1 MMGDLELL
9 KQAQIAK
16 EDVIDPR
23 HFGIPT
29 KDQVIGTNAFK
40 TFKASFFNGY
50 MLIAK
55 HPKYAGRIR
64 WCNFDNAIH
73 IDGKKVQNDFVF
85 DVCLWIA
92 GTYCVNYRK
101 EIIMDILQKIA
112 VDNEYNSILAML
124 NGKEWDRTKRIDDF
138 LYKHLGV
145 ALTYHTADEIHAEQC
160 TKKRAQMDRENNART
175 KLIRA
180 YSRKFFLSSMAR
192 LLWASDNTPIDVHT
206 VLCLYSGEQGIG
218 KGFTLKALCLKPQYF
233 GNTPFD
239 VGQKDSILMIQGKQI
254 YEIAELAKRAKD
266 AEMEKAFYSASE
278 DQIVMKWEKYART
291 IPRKCV
297 FVATTNKLN
306 ILRDSTGSR
315 RWWPVVVGETFKTGE
330 KIDILAIKKISVQL
344 WLEAKNILE
353 QTITHEGKAYTAR
366 EAINN
371 HIHGYKDCI
380 WWLDD
385 DEEKARI
392 ADRDLFMAVHPWL
405 SRIKNYID
413 NEDNIVV
420 HKRRAGNDYYFV
432 IRDFACLYDALGLD
446 TSRARPSDR
455 TTIEM
460 LLTELGF
467 KKVRKRFG
475 TDQITCW
482 VKKL

>member
-1 MMGDLELL
+1 MGDLKLL
-9 KQAQIAK
+9 DKIAEAKK
-16 EDVIDPR
+16 EVINPR

-29 KDQVIGTNAFK
+29 KTQIVGNTEFM

-50 MLIAK
+50 MLISK
-55 HPKYAGRIR
+55 HPKYMGRVK
-64 WCNFDNAIH
+64 WCKFDNAIH
-73 IDGKKVQNDFVF
+73 IDGKKIQNDFVF
-85 DVCLWIA
+85 DVCIWIA

-101 EIIMDILQKIA
+101 EILLDILHKIA
-112 VDNEYNSILAML
+112 MDNEYNSIMAML
-124 NGKEWDRTKRIDDF
+124 NGEKWDGQKRIDDF

-145 ALTYHTADEIHAEQC
+145 SLIYHKGEDINEDTC
-160 TKKRAQMDRENNART
+160 PKRRAKMDKENNRRT

-192 LLWASDNTPIDVHT
+192 ILWASDDTPIDVHT

-291 IPRKCV
+291 IARKCV

-315 RWWPVVVGETFKTGE
+315 RWWPVVVGETFAPGE
-330 KIDILAIKKISVQL
+330 KIDILAIKKVALQL
-344 WLEAKNILE
+344 WLEAKHILE
-353 QTITHEGKAYTAR
+353 SEIIHAGIRYPARKAIAQQ
-366 EAINN
+366 IP
-371 HIHGYKDCI
+371 GYEQFI
-380 WWLDD
+380 WWLN
-385 DEEKARI
+385 DEEEQARK

-405 SRIKNYID
+405 SKIKNYLQ
-413 NEDNIVV
+413 NEDKIRF
-420 HKRRAGNDYYFV
+420 HIKSAGDARYFV
-432 IRDFACLYDALGLD
+432 FTNFDGLFEHLNID

-460 LLTELGF
+460 LLTEIGF
-467 KKVRKRFG
+467 RKVRKRFG
-475 TDQITCW
+475 TEQITCW
-482 VKKL
+482 IKKL